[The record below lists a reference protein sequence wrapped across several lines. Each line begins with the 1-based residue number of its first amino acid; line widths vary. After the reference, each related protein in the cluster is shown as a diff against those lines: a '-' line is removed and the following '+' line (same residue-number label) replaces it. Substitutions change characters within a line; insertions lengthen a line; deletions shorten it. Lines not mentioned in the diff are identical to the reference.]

1 MCRGWKVAMGPRGE
15 KVGTAASLP
24 RVTGHQLHR
33 QSAVPTLGCLAVWH
47 EGYQGWGAAPLP
59 GPSLW
64 QRSTKWPQDPHA
76 QLVRPDNLAE
86 LPFTDPGLIRFC
98 LTSR

>member
-1 MCRGWKVAMGPRGE
+1 MCRGWKGTRGPRSQKG
-15 KVGTAASLP
+15 GTAASSP
-24 RVTGHQLHR
+24 MVTGHQLHR

-47 EGYQGWGAAPLP
+47 EGYQSWEATPLP

-64 QRSTKWPQDPHA
+64 QRSTKWPQDPHT
-76 QLVRPDNLAE
+76 QLVKPDHLAG
-86 LPFTDPGLIRFC
+86 LPSTDPGLIRPC